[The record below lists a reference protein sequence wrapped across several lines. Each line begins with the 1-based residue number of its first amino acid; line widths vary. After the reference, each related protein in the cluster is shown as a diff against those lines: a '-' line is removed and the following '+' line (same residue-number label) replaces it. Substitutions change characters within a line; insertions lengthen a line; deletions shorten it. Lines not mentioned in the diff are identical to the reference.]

1 MDVRSLCAMQPNNNT
16 LLRALSSLLVAHSR
30 EPLAMLHTEGPMML
44 DESLLE
50 EVAVGPVPAWVI
62 KSKKRKMSTCRII

>member
-16 LLRALSSLLVAHSR
+16 LLRALSSLLVAHLR

-62 KSKKRKMSTCRII
+62 RSKKRKMSICAII